1 MNKHFFSGVFMLAV
15 GLLLLLLLIP
25 FGIDTP
31 KKIRYAALSPTYYP
45 QIVALILSVI
55 GAAIIFRNRK
65 SFRVKEAEE
74 LEELDVAH
82 PNAQIR
88 IIIFLALLAAYA
100 LSLEFLGFVLSGAL
114 ALATSLILAGER
126 RAIFILAISLLLP
139 ISLFLFFYK
148 VAYVPVPNGLL
159 APFIRWI

>member
-45 QIVALILSVI
+45 QIVAIILSVI

-65 SFRVKEAEE
+65 SFRVKEA
-74 LEELDVAH
+74 EELDVAH

-126 RAIFILAISLLLP
+126 RVTFILVMSLLLP

>member
-15 GLLLLLLLIP
+15 GLLLLLFLIP

-31 KKIRYAALSPTYYP
+31 KKIRFAALSPTYYP

-55 GAAIIFRNRK
+55 GLAIIFKNRQPLTTK
-65 SFRVKEAEE
+65 GTDD
-74 LEELDVAH
+74 LDEVH
-82 PNAQIR
+82 PNAKMR
-88 IIIFLALLAAYA
+88 ICGFLVLLAVYS
-100 LSLEFLGFVLSGAL
+100 LSLEFLGFVLSGGL
-114 ALATSLILAGER
+114 ALAASLILAGER
-126 RAIFILAISLLLP
+126 RAFIIMAISLLLP

-148 VAYVPVPNGLL
+148 VAYVPVPNGIL

>member
-15 GLLLLLLLIP
+15 GLLLLLFLIP
-25 FGIDTP
+25 FGIDSP
-31 KKIRYAALSPTYYP
+31 KKIRFAALSPTYYP

-55 GAAIIFRNRK
+55 GVAIIFKNRQP
-65 SFRVKEAEE
+65 FITKETD
-74 LEELDVAH
+74 ELDEVH
-82 PNAQIR
+82 PNAKMR
-88 IIIFLALLAAYA
+88 IGGFLGLLAVYSF
-100 LSLEFLGFVLSGAL
+100 SLEFLGFVLSGVL
-114 ALATSLILAGER
+114 ALAASLILAGER
-126 RAIFILAISLLLP
+126 RAFIIIAMSLLLP

>member
-65 SFRVKEAEE
+65 PFRMKEA
-74 LEELDVAH
+74 EELDVAH

-88 IIIFLALLAAYA
+88 IITFLALLAAYA

-126 RAIFILAISLLLP
+126 RAIFILVMSLLLP

>member
-15 GLLLLLLLIP
+15 GLLLLVFLIP

-31 KKIRYAALSPTYYP
+31 KKIRFAALSPTYYP

-55 GAAIIFRNRK
+55 GVAIIFKNRQPLTTK
-65 SFRVKEAEE
+65 RTDD
-74 LEELDVAH
+74 LDEVH
-82 PNAQIR
+82 PNAKMR
-88 IIIFLALLAAYA
+88 VGSFLLLLAAFS
-100 LSLEFLGFVLSGAL
+100 LSLEFLGFVLSGVL
-114 ALATSLILAGER
+114 ALVASLILAGER
-126 RAIFILAISLLLP
+126 RALIIIAISLLLP

-148 VAYVPVPNGLL
+148 VAYVPVPNGIL

>member
-1 MNKHFFSGVFMLAV
+1 MSKHFFSGIFMLAI

-55 GAAIIFRNRK
+55 GAAIIFKNRQPLK
-65 SFRVKEAEE
+65 TEE
-74 LEELDVAH
+74 TEGLDEVH
-82 PNAQIR
+82 PNAKIR
-88 IIIFLALLAAYA
+88 IGGFLVLLAVYS
-100 LSLEFLGFVLSGAL
+100 LSLEFLGFVLSGVIV
-114 ALATSLILAGER
+114 LATSLVFAGER
-126 RAIFILAISLLLP
+126 RAIIIITISLLLP

-148 VAYVPVPNGLL
+148 VAYVPVPNGIL

>member
-25 FGIDTP
+25 IGIDTP

-45 QIVALILSVI
+45 QIIALILSVI

-65 SFRVKEAEE
+65 PLKIKETD
-74 LEELDVAH
+74 ELDAVH

-88 IIIFLALLAAYA
+88 IGGFLALLAAYS
-100 LSLEFLGFVLSGAL
+100 LSLEFLGFVLSGSL
-114 ALATSLILAGER
+114 VLATSLILSGER
-126 RAIFILAISLLLP
+126 RAIIIIALSLLLP

>member
-45 QIVALILSVI
+45 QIVAIILSVI

-65 SFRVKEAEE
+65 SFRVKEA
-74 LEELDVAH
+74 EELDVAH

-126 RAIFILAISLLLP
+126 RAIFILAMSLLLP

>member
-25 FGIDTP
+25 YGIDTP

-65 SFRVKEAEE
+65 PLKLKETDEPDA
-74 LEELDVAH
+74 VH
-82 PNAQIR
+82 PNDAGNILMADKIEPKLQM
-88 IIIFLALLAAYA
+88 LLA
-100 LSLEFLGFVLSGAL
+100 
-114 ALATSLILAGER
+114 TQ
-126 RAIFILAISLLLP
+126 
-139 ISLFLFFYK
+139 
-148 VAYVPVPNGLL
+148 
-159 APFIRWI
+159 

>member
-25 FGIDTP
+25 YGIDTP

-45 QIVALILSVI
+45 QIIALILSVI

-65 SFRVKEAEE
+65 PLKTKETDEPDA
-74 LEELDVAH
+74 VH

-88 IIIFLALLAAYA
+88 IGSFLALLVVYSF
-100 LSLEFLGFVLSGAL
+100 SLEFLGFVLSGAL
-114 ALATSLILAGER
+114 ALATSLILSGER
-126 RAIFILAISLLLP
+126 RAIIIIALSLLLP

-148 VAYVPVPNGLL
+148 VAHVPVPNGLL
-159 APFIRWI
+159 TPFIRWI

>member
-1 MNKHFFSGVFMLAV
+1 MNKHFFSGVFMLVV

-74 LEELDVAH
+74 LDVAH

-126 RAIFILAISLLLP
+126 RAIFILAMSLLLP

>member
-15 GLLLLLLLIP
+15 GLLLLLFLIP
-25 FGIDTP
+25 FGIDSP
-31 KKIRYAALSPTYYP
+31 KKIRFAALSPTYYP

-55 GAAIIFRNRK
+55 GVAIILKNRQP
-65 SFRVKEAEE
+65 FITKETD
-74 LEELDVAH
+74 ELDEVH
-82 PNAQIR
+82 PNAKMR
-88 IIIFLALLAAYA
+88 IGVFLALLAVYS
-100 LSLEFLGFVLSGAL
+100 LSLELLGFVLSGVL
-114 ALATSLILAGER
+114 ALSASLILAGER
-126 RAIFILAISLLLP
+126 RVFIIIAISLLLP

>member
-65 SFRVKEAEE
+65 SFSVKEA
-74 LEELDVAH
+74 EELDVAH

-126 RAIFILAISLLLP
+126 RAIFILAMSLLLP